1 MANLLNVLDEKI
13 IVGDGAMGTLLQ
25 SRGVPISACLE
36 ELNISQPEMVQQVHE
51 DYLAAGSQLI
61 ETNTFSAN
69 RPHLARYGLE
79 NQVAEINWK
88 AVQLAK
94 AVAKSRDAFVVGSVG
109 PLALRAATDEGWT
122 ISDRENWYREQMG
135 ALLDGGV
142 HAIFLETF
150 SDLEEIRRALYVF
163 RSLDSRPVL
172 CSLACSEDGHL
183 AGGETVWEAF
193 QTLKE
198 EGATLL
204 GLNATLGPRAM
215 THLFGNLPLDLD
227 VSYAAF
233 PNAGKPK
240 FLEGHY
246 LFYAEP
252 EYFASVA
259 KELVQ
264 EGVRLI
270 GGCIGTEPA
279 HIAAVAEAV
288 KGLQP
293 VKIKKVVPAKIQV
306 QKAESKIGKEK
317 SPTLVD
323 LYRKQTTVIVEL
335 DTPKSLAMKKFLA
348 GAQALYEAGADAV
361 TLADNSLAI
370 LRVGNSA
377 AGVLLQEKGIRP
389 LLHLSCR
396 DRNVLGL
403 ESEVLGWSVLG
414 LDHVLAITGDP
425 AKGGDH
431 PGASSVYDV
440 NSVGLIKILAQMNEG
455 KNSVGRDLKDKTRF
469 VIGCSFNPNAKN
481 FDSQIKKLES
491 KLKAG
496 ATYVMTQPV
505 FDLSLVKKTNELTRA
520 FGVPV
525 FVGAM
530 PLIGSRNAEFL
541 HNEVP
546 GIVLTD
552 EVRERMRG
560 KEGVEGEKEGLK
572 IAAEIQSEILNYFSG
587 IYLITPLLRYEM
599 SLALMSLI
607 PKKCYPI

>member
-1 MANLLNVLDEKI
+1 MANLLDVLEKK
-13 IVGDGAMGTLLQ
+13 IVVADGAMGTLLQ
-25 SRGVPISACLE
+25 SRGVPVSACLE
-36 ELNISQPEMVQQVHE
+36 ELTISQPELIKQVHD
-51 DYLAAGSQLI
+51 DYLAAGAHLI
-61 ETNTFSAN
+61 ETNTFAAN
-69 RPHLARYGLE
+69 RPHLERYGLG
-79 NQVAEINWK
+79 NQVAEINWR
-88 AVQLAK
+88 AAQLAK
-94 AVAKSRDAFVVGSVG
+94 ASAKTRDAFVAGSVG
-109 PLALRAATDEGWT
+109 PLALRSATAEGWT
-122 ISDRENWYREQMG
+122 NADKETWYREQIG

-150 SDLEEIRRALYVF
+150 SNLEEIRRALHVF

-183 AGGETVWEAF
+183 ADGETVEEAF
-193 QTLKE
+193 RILKE
-198 EGATLL
+198 EGANLL
-204 GLNATLGPRAM
+204 GFNATLGPRAM
-215 THLFGNLPLDLD
+215 AHLFEKLPLDAD
-227 VSYAAF
+227 VPYAAF

-252 EYFASVA
+252 AYFASMA

-288 KGLQP
+288 KILKP
-293 VKIKKVVPAKIQV
+293 VTTKKISPAKIQV
-306 QKAESKIGKEK
+306 HEKEVGNGEK
-317 SPTLVD
+317 KLPTLVD
-323 LYRKQTTVIVEL
+323 LYRKQTTIIVEL
-335 DTPKSLAMKKFLA
+335 DTPKSLAMKKFLT
-348 GAQALYEAGADAV
+348 GAQALHEAGATAV

-377 AGVLLQEKGIRP
+377 AGVLLKEKGIRP
-389 LLHLSCR
+389 LLHISCR

-403 ESEVLGWSVLG
+403 ESEVMGWSVLG
-414 LDHVLAITGDP
+414 LDHVLVVTGDP
-425 AKGGDH
+425 AKAGDH

-440 NSVGLIKILAQMNEG
+440 NSVGLIKILVQMNG
-455 KNSVGRDLKDKTRF
+455 GQNSVGRDLKEKTHF

-481 FDSQIKKLES
+481 FDSQVKKLES

-505 FDLSLVKKTNELTRA
+505 FDKSLVKKTYEATRD

-546 GIVLTD
+546 GIVLTE

-560 KEGVEGEKEGLK
+560 KERSEGEKEGLA

-607 PKKCYPI
+607 SKKS